1 MELADLRYIVYD
13 TDVGISIS
21 VQKLDIYMSFVIP
34 ILCPDILYLRSIL
47 S

>member
-1 MELADLRYIVYD
+1 VEPADLRYTDYD
-13 TDVGISIS
+13 TDVGNSKS
-21 VQKLDIYMSFVIP
+21 AQKLDVYISFVIP